1 MTLLLREK
9 DVRELLTMHDAIA
22 AVEEV
27 MRRQGNG
34 QAIVHP
40 RHRLELPDKGF
51 LHYMAGADVTA
62 GLVGMKLYTS
72 VRGVLRFLVPLYRSA
87 TGELL
92 ALVEAEHLSVMRTG
106 AASGVA
112 TKFLAR
118 ENAQT
123 LALIGSGLQAR
134 GQIAAVAAVRNLTN
148 VRVYSRNAERRT
160 LFADEMEAKLE
171 IPVTSVESAEAAV
184 HNADIIVTATT
195 ANKPVIEGAWIA
207 AGTHINAIGA
217 NFPQKRELDDTA
229 VRRASRI
236 VVDFIEQAKIEAGDL
251 IQAFAADAASWNS
264 VRELSEVIAG
274 KFPGRENANEITLFK
289 SSGIAIWDVAVAAK
303 VYELAVAQG
312 RGMQIPLWES
322 KAKNETRS

>member
-1 MTLLLREK
+1 MTLLLTEK

-62 GLVGMKLYTS
+62 GLAGMKLYTS
-72 VRGVLRFLVPLYRSA
+72 VRGTLRFLVPLYRSA

-92 ALVEAEHLSVMRTG
+92 ALVEAEHLSTMRTG

-112 TKFLAR
+112 TKFMAR

-123 LALIGSGLQAR
+123 LGLIGTGLQAR

-148 VRVYSRNAERRT
+148 VRVFSRNAERRAQ
-160 LFADEMEAKLE
+160 FADEMEAKLE
-171 IPVTSVESAEAAV
+171 IPVNPVDSAEAAV

-195 ANKPVIEGAWIA
+195 AHKAVVEGAWIA

-217 NFPQKRELDDTA
+217 NFPQKRELDDVA

-236 VVDFIEQAKIEAGDL
+236 VVDFIEQAKVEAGDL
-251 IQAFAADAASWNS
+251 IQAFVADAASWNS
-264 VRELSEVIAG
+264 VHELSEIIAG

-312 RGMQIPLWES
+312 RGTQIPLWEQGS
-322 KAKNETRS
+322 KPGNKF